1 MQPWHSILLILIT
14 LIIFGTGF
22 YYDQIKKNTEIAFE
36 DSLITAQTEIAESLE
51 LNDSTEIKTS
61 EILENSTAW
70 AETKLFLV
78 IPESNSHLSHLHKDA
93 IKGEKFLAAIISTL
107 QQNPNAKNLIFSP
120 FINDVFIESEFT
132 ILRSL
137 YSVAQNIESP
147 NILVLT
153 IRGHS
158 GKASSLLTRVIT
170 ESYSKEL
177 RQESPLDPLLPKL
190 AKQRIKISMLEQSQL
205 QLAKQIQ
212 EENENSPGQSI
223 EEIALLAELSQIKND
238 INLAVGALK
247 DIEHIHLAQKDPSEF
262 LKIKMLANFG
272 NAKDFFSNIVQLK
285 KMLITQELEPILKDE
300 ITKNLNRL
308 QASLDQEIAKGID
321 HIKKSSRVSL
331 DRKIQ
336 IQKILVD
343 LEMKKND
350 IHSLHPRFRLL
361 KSVKKQLE
369 EKNTVFADE
378 FKKWQT
384 AKQNLVI
391 RKSS

>member
-137 YSVAQNIESP
+137 YSVEQNIESP